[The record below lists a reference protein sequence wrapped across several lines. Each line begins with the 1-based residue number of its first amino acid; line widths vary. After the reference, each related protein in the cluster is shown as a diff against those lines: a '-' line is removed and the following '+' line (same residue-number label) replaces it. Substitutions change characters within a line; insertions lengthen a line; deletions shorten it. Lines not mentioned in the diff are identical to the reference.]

1 MVQHL
6 SFLKFH
12 FLDNRWHCCFV
23 RWKNKTFV
31 RRKNKTFS
39 SGEKAKL
46 SFVWCQNKT
55 FLSGVKANFS
65 VRPKN
70 KTYFSPAP
78 KRYFRMHQNDT
89 FACTKMLLFAWTSR
103 KPYFLSGVGLDF
115 AQTIFL
121 VWCWSGVLHRLCLD
135 FAGLRANHIFRLVLV
150 WCLRVFP
157 RMVRCFGPNWPL
169 WPAGLT
175 LA

>member
-23 RWKNKTFV
+23 RWKNKTFL
-31 RRKNKTFS
+31 

-103 KPYFLSGVGLDF
+103 KPYFSSGVCLVRRNLVFAWTKMILWHAPYWYFRRTKMILF
-115 AQTIFL
+115 AQTIFF
-121 VWCWSGVLHRLCLD
+121 VWCWSGVCEC
-135 FAGLRANHIFRLVLV
+135 FRAWSGVLGRIGHSGRLV
-150 WCLRVFP
+150 
-157 RMVRCFGPNWPL
+157 
-169 WPAGLT
+169 
-175 LA
+175 